1 MLGILL
7 FVFTVYRA
15 IDLYLDLYY
24 WFYRVPDAFLIPAC
38 VVSCFN
44 LWYIFQFDPNF
55 HPVEAIVNLVQ
66 MFVANLRAS
75 SDIASGCI
83 YSVDFYYVLCCC
95 CSIVL
100 QVICF
105 VKNIQG
111 YCREK
116 KVLLNKHRRW
126 CLFYLHVLDICSCL
140 L

>member
-1 MLGILL
+1 MLPLFEANCFEPPHERKNNHSSMMSKQMLGILL

-95 CSIVL
+95 CR
-100 QVICF
+100 CT
-105 VKNIQG
+105 
-111 YCREK
+111 
-116 KVLLNKHRRW
+116 LL
-126 CLFYLHVLDICSCL
+126 L